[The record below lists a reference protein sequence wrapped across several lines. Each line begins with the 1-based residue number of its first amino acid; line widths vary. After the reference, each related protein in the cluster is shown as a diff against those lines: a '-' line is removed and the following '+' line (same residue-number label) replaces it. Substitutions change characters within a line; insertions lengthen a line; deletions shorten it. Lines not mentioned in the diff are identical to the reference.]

1 MKKIYSD
8 LELEQVVSEVRLAEH
23 FVAMHQQ
30 IIRYCKRSRTFFVFD
45 NVRWQQAT
53 DYVRLRLMLKATIEK
68 YLNEH
73 MPCCNGEEQMIK
85 LQRFINKCSK
95 GNAVKSILAN
105 VEIFEKVHL
114 PKEQFDKNPRL
125 LAVPNGT
132 IDLTNGQLRPSI
144 EGDYISRMCRTP
156 YFPEQDCPQFK
167 KFVLDIAGGSQELAT
182 HILMIFAYCLTG
194 MSTEQKVYM
203 FYGSGA
209 NGKSVLLEVIRKTI
223 GSELV
228 VHVDSKTLVKNGRT
242 IREDIARFEGARLAT
257 CSEIGNQDTLDE
269 PLIKGLSGG
278 DQMVSRKLYRN
289 SQEFQNSAK
298 IIMATNILPY
308 IEATDHGIERRV
320 EVIPFNQ
327 TFTGDRMDKGM
338 MAKLLEEKQ
347 GILALLVQCAKTYF
361 DEGEIRPPEVVVE
374 ATDQYI
380 KSGNSVKCFL
390 KECTEP
396 TSDPGSELTLRNMY
410 QAYGT
415 YCPQNGHKVLLMHDF
430 SRLMKLL
437 GKDQRKSGPCRYWSG
452 LKLKTSPNEADPLD
466 NVVENSLDVIQ
477 SDAPIE
483 LGDSMNESQNDVSGD
498 INNISETGVDQSDSL
513 MASGEAAVEE
523 SVTM

>member
-8 LELEQVVSEVRLAEH
+8 FELEQILTEVKLVEL
-23 FVAMHQQ
+23 FVENHCQ
-30 IIRYCKRSRTFFVFD
+30 IIRYCKQSKAFFVFD

-73 MPCCNGEEQMIK
+73 MPCCDGEEQMIK

-95 GNAVKSILAN
+95 GNAVKSILVN

-132 IDLTNGQLRPSI
+132 VDLSNGQLRQSI

-156 YFPEQDCPQFK
+156 YHPEQDCPQFK

-194 MSTEQKVYM
+194 MSTEQKVYI

-228 VHVDSKTLVKNGRT
+228 VHADSKTLVKNGRT

-278 DQMVSRKLYRN
+278 DQMVSRKLYQN

-298 IIMATNILPY
+298 IIIATNILPN
-308 IEATDHGIERRV
+308 IEATDHGIERRL

-396 TSDPGSELTLRNMY
+396 TTDPGSELTLRNMY
-410 QAYGT
+410 QAYVG
-415 YCPQNGHKVLLMHDF
+415 YCPQNGHKSSSIHDF

-437 GKDQRKSGPCRYWSG
+437 GKDQRKSGSCRYWSG
-452 LKLKTSPNEADPLD
+452 LKLKTSPIEADPLD
-466 NVVENSLDVIQ
+466 KLIDNGLDVIQ
-477 SDAPIE
+477 QDAQIE
-483 LGDSMNESQNDVSGD
+483 LGGSMNE
-498 INNISETGVDQSDSL
+498 T
-513 MASGEAAVEE
+513 
-523 SVTM
+523 